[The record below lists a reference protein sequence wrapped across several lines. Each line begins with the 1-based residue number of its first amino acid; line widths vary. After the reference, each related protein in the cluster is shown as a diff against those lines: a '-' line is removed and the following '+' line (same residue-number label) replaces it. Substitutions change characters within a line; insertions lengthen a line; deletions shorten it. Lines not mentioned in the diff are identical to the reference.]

1 MATLKYWLWL
11 STRKGLRPE
20 HMDRLLEHFGT
31 PEAAYFA
38 DPAEYGLL
46 EGLPQA
52 AGETLLD
59 KDLAG
64 AEAILAD
71 CDRLGV
77 RILTIGDADYPDRL
91 KNIYDPPVVLY
102 VKGRLPAFD
111 EELAV
116 TVVGSRKPSEYGR
129 RMAAR
134 IGLELAQ
141 AGALVVSGIAQ
152 GLDTEALKG
161 ALKGGGAVVSV
172 LGCGVD
178 VHYPW
183 ENRYLY
189 DDVASAGALIS
200 EYPPGTEPE
209 GWHFPVRNRILSGLS
224 LGVVAAE
231 CTLKSGTM
239 STVNQALDQD
249 RDIFAVPGPVS
260 SLLSEGPHRLIPQG
274 GKLVT
279 GGEDILRE
287 YADLYPGRLRFPE
300 RPMAQ
305 EPPPQEKEM
314 SPKSVGP
321 AEKTG
326 AAEEKVV
333 DKEPRQAYIDRSG
346 LTDDQIDLLLALGEG
361 TRTSEEL
368 VDLTQIPAR
377 RVLSALTMLQLLGH
391 VTERPGRRFEAAVRL
406 RTGEE
411 A

>member
-20 HMDRLLEHFGT
+20 QAIRLLEHFGT

-38 DPAEYGLL
+38 DPGEYALL
-46 EGLPQA
+46 EGLPPVT
-52 AGETLLD
+52 GEALLD

-64 AEAILAD
+64 VEAILAD

-91 KNIYDPPVVLY
+91 KNIFGPPAVLY

-134 IGLELAQ
+134 LGLELARG
-141 AGALVVSGIAQ
+141 GALVVSGIAQ

-161 ALKGGGAVVSV
+161 ALKGGGGVVSV

-183 ENRYLY
+183 QNRYLY
-189 DDVASAGALIS
+189 EDVAAAGALIS

-224 LGVVAAE
+224 LGAVAVE

-239 STVNQALDQD
+239 STVNQAMEQD
-249 RDIFAVPGPVS
+249 RDIFAVPGNVDAP
-260 SLLSEGPHRLIPQG
+260 LSEGPNRLIQQG
-274 GKLVT
+274 AKLVT
-279 GGEDILRE
+279 CARDIFQE
-287 YADLYPGRLRFPE
+287 YVQRFPGKFRRESALTPEAEAARLAGAE
-300 RPMAQ
+300 RTEPKKSAASPQKPIDTGVKQ
-305 EPPPQEKEM
+305 E
-314 SPKSVGP
+314 
-321 AEKTG
+321 
-326 AAEEKVV
+326 
-333 DKEPRQAYIDRSG
+333 YIDKSG
-346 LTDDQIDLLLALGEG
+346 LADDQVSILTALGEQ
-361 TRTSEEL
+361 SLLAE
-368 VDLTQIPAR
+368 DLIEDTGIPPK
-377 RVLSALTMLQLLGH
+377 RVLSALTLLQIQGY
-391 VTERPGRRFEAAVRL
+391 VEERPGKRFQALVRIQA
-406 RTGEE
+406 E
-411 A
+411 